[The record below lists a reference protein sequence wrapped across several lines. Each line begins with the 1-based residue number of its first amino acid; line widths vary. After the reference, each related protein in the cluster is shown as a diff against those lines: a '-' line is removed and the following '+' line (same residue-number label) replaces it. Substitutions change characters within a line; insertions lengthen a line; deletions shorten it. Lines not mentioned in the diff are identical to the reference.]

1 MLTIAVALGSF
12 AALWIAY
19 RVYGGWLSRR
29 VFGLD
34 SAARTPA
41 HELRDDVDFV
51 PTNRGIVFGHHF
63 TSIAGTG
70 PIVGPAIAV
79 FWGWLPAL
87 LWVVLGSIFVGAV
100 HDFGSLVVSLRNRG
114 QTIGEAAGRL
124 ISPRAKLL
132 FLLVL
137 AFALTIV
144 IGIFGLVIAV
154 IFKVYPE
161 SVLSVW
167 TAMPLAMLIGA
178 FVIRPGRSLLVPSL
192 TALGLVYAT
201 VWLGTYGWAIEMPT
215 VTALGAY
222 GTPVVLWTAV
232 LLVYCYFASVLPVW
246 LLLQPRDYINSQQL
260 LVAMVLLVGGMLVA
274 GLTGSADLN
283 AAPMIATDVPP
294 DAPPIWPFLFIT
306 IACGACSGFHCLVAS
321 GTTSKQVDNEC
332 DARVVGYGGMLME
345 GALAVTVI
353 LACCAG
359 LGMGVTTA
367 DGTRL
372 TGSEAW
378 KTKYQAQITTVTA
391 ADGTTSTVGGW
402 NNHRLPQKVGAFVE
416 GGANFVAALGVPLKL
431 AIATIA
437 VLVACFAATT
447 LDTATRLQRYVIQ
460 EIATTVGFAP
470 LRNKHAATLLAVVA
484 GGAVALLPGPA
495 GPGSGGLILW
505 PLFGATNQ
513 LLAGLAL
520 LVLVF
525 YLARRGLPTWFAV
538 APMLLMFVMPAWAM
552 GQQIAVDFWPNRAE
566 KWPLLAFGLVILGL
580 QAWMAFEA
588 LLVWPKARGVLE
600 PSATATA

>member
-29 VFGLD
+29 VFSLD
-34 SAARTPA
+34 AARETPA
-41 HELRDDVDFV
+41 HELRDDIDFV
-51 PTNRGIVFGHHF
+51 PTSTPIVFGHHF

-87 LWVVLGSIFVGAV
+87 LWVVIGSIFVGAV
-100 HDFGSLVVSLRNRG
+100 HDFGALVLSLRNRG
-114 QTIGEAAGRL
+114 QTIGEAAGRI

-132 FLLVL
+132 FLIVL

-167 TAMPLAMLIGA
+167 TAMPLAMLIGQ
-178 FVIRPGRSLLVPSL
+178 FIIKPGKPLLVPSL
-192 TALGLVYAT
+192 IGLTLLYLTVWIGAYHLPIVLEPIAALG
-201 VWLGTYGWAIEMPT
+201 P
-215 VTALGAY
+215 Y
-222 GTPVVLWTAV
+222 GTSIVQWTAI

-260 LVAMVLLVGGMLVA
+260 LVAMVLLITGMLVA
-274 GLTGSADLN
+274 GATGAADLN
-283 AAPMIATDVPP
+283 AAPMIATDIPS

-332 DARVVGYGGMLME
+332 DARAVGYGGMLME

-359 LGMGVTTA
+359 LGMGVPAA
-367 DGTRL
+367 DGSRL
-372 TGSEAW
+372 TGSAAW
-378 KTKYQAQITTVTA
+378 KTKYQAEITTVTA
-391 ADGTTSTVGGW
+391 ADGTKTTTGGW
-402 NNHRLPQKVGAFVE
+402 KNHRLPQKVGAFVE

-431 AIATIA
+431 AVAIIA

-460 EIATTVGFAP
+460 ELAATTGATP

-525 YLARRGLPTWFAV
+525 YLARRGLPIAFAV

-552 GQQIAVDFWPNRAE
+552 GQQITSDFWPNRAD
-566 KWPLLAFGLVILGL
+566 KWPLLLFGMVILGL
-580 QAWMAFEA
+580 QAWMAVEA

-600 PSATATA
+600 SGAATA

>member
-1 MLTIAVALGSF
+1 MLTIVVALGSF
-12 AALWIAY
+12 ATLWIAY

-29 VFGLD
+29 VFRLD
-34 SAARTPA
+34 ATCQTPA
-41 HELRDDVDFV
+41 HTERDDIDFV
-51 PTNRGIVFGHHF
+51 PTSTPVVFGHHF

-114 QTIGEAAGRL
+114 QTIGEAAGRI

-132 FLLVL
+132 FLFVL

-167 TAMPLAMLIGA
+167 TAMPLAMLIGQ
-178 FVIRPGRSLLVPSL
+178 FIIKPGRPLLIPSL
-192 TALGLVYAT
+192 IGLAVLYLT
-201 VWLGTYGWAIEMPT
+201 VWLGAYFWPIEIAPNA
-215 VTALGAY
+215 ALGPY
-222 GTPVVLWTAV
+222 GTPIVLWTV
-232 LLVYCYFASVLPVW
+232 ILLVYCYAASVLPVW

-260 LVAMVLLVGGMLVA
+260 LVAMVLLIAGLLVA
-274 GLTGSADLN
+274 GVSGAADLN
-283 AAPMIATDVPP
+283 AAPMVATEIPA
-294 DAPPIWPFLFIT
+294 DAPPMWPFLFIT

-332 DARVVGYGGMLME
+332 NAKAIGYGGMLME

-359 LGMGVTTA
+359 LGMGVTAA
-367 DGTRL
+367 DGSRL
-372 TGSEAW
+372 TGSAAW
-378 KTKYQAQITTVTA
+378 KTKYQAQIVSTTA
-391 ADGTTSTVGGW
+391 ADGTTTTTGGW

-431 AIATIA
+431 AVATIA

-460 EIATTVGFAP
+460 EIATTTGFNP
-470 LRNKHAATLLAVVA
+470 LTNKHAATMVAVVA

-525 YLARRGLPTWFAV
+525 YLARRGLPILFALL
-538 APMLLMFVMPAWAM
+538 PMLLMFVMPAWAM
-552 GQQIAVDFWPNRAE
+552 GQQIVEDFWPNQ
-566 KWPLLAFGLVILGL
+566 KWPLLAFGLLILGL
-580 QAWMAFEA
+580 QAWMAVEA
-588 LLVWPKARGVLE
+588 LLVWPKVRGTVEAE
-600 PSATATA
+600 PSAVAG